1 MFRATSVSLGFSSLR
16 AYVDRETRDAYA
28 TVADLASFFKVQ
40 ASTVRAQLSG
50 SLLKM
55 PQLFVWLVEEKAF
68 DATGKIQFAASA
80 TWEAVAKGRV
90 APERWAAVEDEIRKA
105 IDEPWSQQKRS
116 RSPSLDLFDDDEEEQ
131 QEEVEPGPEP
141 AARDDSSVSASS
153 DSSSSDCDDDSAL
166 PRGVLAWVLTEPIIP
181 GQFSRSDYTKAYSL
195 KSYDMPKS
203 LKNELKKLRKWWTAD
218 RNAERKAKSV
228 QDVTADKR
236 EERLLCFL
244 GFVQSYKCLPS
255 DDLVITIALYLNRRL
270 FDAYLDYLKQ
280 VREASDGTLGEAI
293 TSAVSACRWLHRKNK
308 LPRMPQII
316 RRYMDLRNTYQAKAI
331 RARAQNDVDELK
343 DQNKWIDWTDYTAL
357 VARLRDDWNVT
368 VQEKPDISTSQ
379 TLHDLLL
386 LGLYSCVPAR
396 GAEVRLLQ
404 YIPEDMIRA
413 QMSPAKPLTF
423 KKYVDKQ
430 QINLITCVDG
440 TWKMFVSQYKNYR
453 SRGVDVTELS
463 NFAWWT
469 DLFQMYQKTYRPLL
483 LGKKN
488 KHDYVFMTRQGQ
500 CFTASYFSDFLSTL
514 LSRHTGQ
521 KVATNILRSS
531 FVTHFYGSEAAQDPA
546 MRESVANVM
555 RHSVDQALRVYD
567 RRSSASK
574 KHKGLELLASKV
586 APAAI
591 AAPPASAIVVVVYE
605 RAPHQVIREDGERLL
620 LGKMA
625 RLPTSNVPIYY
636 LPPDAIFQWQPRN
649 ECLPMDGQWQ
659 DDGEFVVK
667 TQ

>member
-1 MFRATSVSLGFSSLR
+1 MFRATLVPLGLSSLR
-16 AYVDRETRDAYA
+16 AYIDKDTHDAYA

-40 ASTVRAQLSG
+40 PATVRAQLSG
-50 SLLKM
+50 LLANM
-55 PQLFVWLVEEKAF
+55 PCLFAWLVEGKHVE
-68 DATGKIQFAASA
+68 ATGKVQFAASA
-80 TWEAVAKGRV
+80 TWRALAKGRIE
-90 APERWAAVEDEIRKA
+90 PEKWAAIEEAIQKA
-105 IDEPWSQQKRS
+105 IDEPWPQPKRS
-116 RSPSLDLFDDDEEEQ
+116 RSPSLDLFNDEEGGKKD
-131 QEEVEPGPEP
+131 EEDEP
-141 AARDDSSVSASS
+141 ASSSASS
-153 DSSSSDCDDDSAL
+153 DSSSSSDDDDAVL
-166 PRGVLAWVLTEPIIP
+166 PRGVPAWVLTEPTIP
-181 GQFSRSDYTKAYSL
+181 GQFSHSDYTKAYSL
-195 KSYDMPKS
+195 KAYDMPKS
-203 LKNELKKLRKWWTAD
+203 LKKELKKLRKWWTTE

-255 DDLVITIALYLNRRL
+255 DDLVITIALYLNHRL

-357 VARLRDDWNVT
+357 VGRLRDEWNIV
-368 VQEKPDISTSQ
+368 VQEKPDVAVAQ

-404 YIPEDMIRA
+404 YIPEEVVKA

-430 QINLITCVDG
+430 QINLITCVDR
-440 TWKMFVSQYKNYR
+440 TWKIFVSQYKNYR

-469 DLFQMYQKTYRPLL
+469 DLFKTYQKIYRPLL

-488 KHDYVFMTRQGQ
+488 KHDHVFVTRQGQ
-500 CFTASYFSDFLSTL
+500 CFTATYFSDFLSTL

-586 APAAI
+586 APAAV
-591 AAPPASAIVVVVYE
+591 ASSVDAIVV
-605 RAPHQVIREDGERLL
+605 AF
-620 LGKMA
+620 
-625 RLPTSNVPIYY
+625 TT
-636 LPPDAIFQWQPRN
+636 
-649 ECLPMDGQWQ
+649 CLI
-659 DDGEFVVK
+659 K
-667 TQ
+667 